1 MRFAICLLAMLVL
14 VAGGQGAF
22 TTRNHTATARA
33 ATLQAEDGPKI
44 FNVARKSKKLIVTG
58 ENFAMGAVIIVDG
71 KPQKTDNDETGPT
84 FRLVAKK
91 GAKKLTDN
99 AVASI
104 TVQNPDGTASD
115 EFGFF
120 KGLTVTLDDFNKTIE
135 LAVGD
140 KFLLNLSRS
149 PYKWTA
155 TSQNPAIVK
164 LNTDALPVMG
174 AIGIFEAVHSGQT
187 DLIAIG
193 ELACHNSTPPCL
205 APSLY
210 FQVTLVVK

>member
-1 MRFAICLLAMLVL
+1 MLAL

-44 FNVARKSKKLIVTG
+44 FNVTRKSKKLIVTG
-58 ENFAMGAVIIVDG
+58 ENFAMGAVIMVDG
-71 KPQKTDNDETGPT
+71 KPQKTNNDETGPA

-91 GAKKLTDN
+91 GAKKMADN
-99 AVASI
+99 AIVSI

-115 EFGFF
+115 DFGFF
-120 KGLTVTLDDFNKTIE
+120 KGLTLTLGDFGKAIE
-135 LAVGD
+135 LEVGE
-140 KFLLNLSRS
+140 KFLLILSRS

-155 TSQNPAIVK
+155 TVQNPSIVK
-164 LNTDALPVMG
+164 LNADALPVMG

-187 DLIAIG
+187 DLIGIG
-193 ELACHNSTPPCL
+193 ELACHNSNPPCF
-205 APSLY
+205 APTLH
-210 FQVTLVVK
+210 FQVQLNVK